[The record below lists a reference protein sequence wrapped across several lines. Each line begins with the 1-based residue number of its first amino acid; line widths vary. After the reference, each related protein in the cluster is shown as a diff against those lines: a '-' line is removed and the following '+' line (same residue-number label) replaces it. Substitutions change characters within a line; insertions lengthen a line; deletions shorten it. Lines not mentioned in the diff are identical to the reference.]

1 MNGKAITDREVIK
14 ENRRSMHLDFKGN
27 RQFTV
32 LTILLSVLVACMI
45 VSVAFGS
52 VSIPLLDV
60 IKMLLNKIG
69 IFNFHQSWKASY
81 ETIIFNIRLP
91 IVVGG
96 MLVGAALSVAGVLF
110 QGLFRNPL
118 ADPYI
123 VGTSAGA
130 AFGATIAMV
139 LPISV
144 TFLDFGVMP
153 IFAFLG
159 ALAAVMLVY
168 SLARVG
174 GKTPVVSMLLAGFVI
189 SSMLMAAIFLL
200 LVLVGDERNLTD
212 IFMFLMGSLS
222 VNSWEQLGVIALL
235 IVCGITAARVF
246 FAHHLNAF
254 ALGEEGAAYV
264 GIDVERYKIYILAL
278 GSLLTAA
285 AISISGL
292 IGFVGLLIPH
302 TMRLI
307 LGPEHRLLLPASAL
321 AGGSFLVLADLLA
334 RTLPSAGVIPIGTIT
349 APLGG
354 LVFIYLLRRNIR
366 EYAF

>member
-1 MNGKAITDREVIK
+1 MNVKVINNKALVRGNKQHMQTI
-14 ENRRSMHLDFKGN
+14 FKDN
-27 RQFTV
+27 RQLTV
-32 LTILLSVLVACMI
+32 LIILICILVVCVI

-52 VSIPLLDV
+52 VSIPPLDV
-60 IKMLLNKIG
+60 IKMFLNKTG
-69 IFNFHQSWKASY
+69 IFNFDQSWKTSY

-91 IVVGG
+91 IVIGG
-96 MLVGAALSVAGVLF
+96 MLVGSALSVAGVLF

-130 AFGATIAMV
+130 AFGAAIAMV
-139 LPISV
+139 LPISI

-159 ALAAVMLVY
+159 ALAAVLLVY

-174 GKTPVVSMLLAGFVI
+174 GKTPVVSMLLAGFVV
-189 SSMLMAAIFLL
+189 SAMLMASIFLL
-200 LVLVGDERNLTD
+200 LVLIGDERNLTD
-212 IFMFLMGSLS
+212 IFMFLMGSIS
-222 VNSWEQLGVIALL
+222 VNSWDQLAIIAALVL
-235 IVCGITAARVF
+235 GGIIVARVF
-246 FAHHLNAF
+246 AHKLNAF
-254 ALGEEGAAYV
+254 TLGEEGAAYV
-264 GIDVERYKIYILAL
+264 GVDVERYKLYILAL

-292 IGFVGLLIPH
+292 IGFVGLLVPH

-321 AGGSFLVLADLLA
+321 AGGSFLILADLLA
-334 RTLPSAGVIPIGTIT
+334 RTLPSSGLIPIGTIT